1 MKRYYSILFLMLL
14 FWIVPHTVFAEPLQE
29 VKAIVKE
36 NYVGEIKG
44 NINDAKSIADLMK
57 MLDPY
62 STYFTREEFEAYL
75 NAIEL
80 TSVGIGV
87 VIEEHE
93 KGIRITEVITGG
105 SAQKAGVKTGD
116 IILSIN
122 GKSTMNMSTSEASTL
137 IMGKEGS
144 SVSLTLLKENGE
156 TFTKSIVRKPFTLP
170 NVTTELLYGNVGY
183 IALSSF
189 STDAASLVQQALRNL
204 SAKGATS
211 FILDLQYNGGGY
223 VSSAEDIIGL
233 FPNAKVAY
241 RLKLA
246 WGNEIAYASR
256 QSMQFPKN
264 TRLLINRYS
273 ASASEMTAAALLDQ
287 NAAILYGETSYGKG
301 TMQSFY
307 ELSDGSIL
315 KLTMAEFSGPKG
327 TKVHK
332 VGVTPQIKTNNDPL
346 YLAHYD
352 AIIASLKGYKE
363 RPALTKVQT
372 TKTFTLSFNHA
383 LSSVTIPKGTVEL
396 VTLGGNTVNAQI
408 QQQDSKLIVTP
419 QKPLIA
425 GAEYMLIIHPTLKNE
440 NGKRLKQGS
449 YLRITVAQ

>member
-1 MKRYYSILFLMLL
+1 MLL